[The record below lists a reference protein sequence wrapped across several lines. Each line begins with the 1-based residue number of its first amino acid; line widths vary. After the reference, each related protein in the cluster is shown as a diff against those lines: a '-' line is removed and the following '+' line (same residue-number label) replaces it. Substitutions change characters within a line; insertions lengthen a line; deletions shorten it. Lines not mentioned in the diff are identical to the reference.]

1 MNDIARTNESVR
13 IGTAERERAAEAL
26 GEHLAAGR
34 LDPDEY
40 ADRVGR
46 AYAAR
51 TASDLQPLFRDLP
64 ANRPEPGPRP
74 RRRIDP
80 RMIVLVLVVA
90 ACVAWV
96 AVLRVPPFFVF
107 PLLWIFVAL
116 RGGRR
121 FARRW

>member
-1 MNDIARTNESVR
+1 MSDIARTNESVR

-40 ADRVGR
+40 ADRVSH

-51 TASDLQPLFRDLP
+51 TASDLEPLFRDLP
-64 ANRPEPGPRP
+64 SARPEPAPRA
-74 RRRIDP
+74 RRHIDP
-80 RMIVLVLVVA
+80 RVIVLVLAVA

-107 PLLWIFVAL
+107 PLLWVFVVL